1 MSWGLTQKEDQ
12 ILSVQTGLVWKEAE
26 HNAASSQRFL
36 YLSAKS
42 SYTMLSNKG
51 HSSLSQRQ
59 ELAGNT
65 SIISAMERKWQR
77 EWLKGDRQ
85 FLWGQT
91 SKSLRADQLL
101 FSIPGKKGW
110 ATVVW
115 VLYNRRELPHW
126 LLKTNKPKWIKISVL
141 CQILRLCK
149 SGKFCG
155 FLSREMLTDSGYC
168 MAEHPTGRTEADSE
182 TCSAVKRGQR
192 RARAH
197 DASWQLFG
205 LY

>member
-12 ILSVQTGLVWKEAE
+12 VLSVQTGLVWKEAK
-26 HNAASSQRFL
+26 HNAASSQHFL
-36 YLSAKS
+36 YHSAKS

-51 HSSLSQRQ
+51 HSNLSQRQ

-91 SKSLRADQLL
+91 SGPLRTDQLF
-101 FSIPGKKGW
+101 FSIPGKKGIGFSYVGLIQQEGA
-110 ATVVW
+110 AT
-115 VLYNRRELPHW
+115 LISQH
-126 LLKTNKPKWIKISVL
+126 KQTKKWMKISVF
-141 CQILRLCK
+141 CQTLRLRK

-155 FLSREMLTDSGYC
+155 LLSREMLTDS
-168 MAEHPTGRTEADSE
+168 R
-182 TCSAVKRGQR
+182 
-192 RARAH
+192 
-197 DASWQLFG
+197 
-205 LY
+205 